1 MAGMGKL
8 LGTAGYIYGE
18 AESDKLRKQEEKLK
32 EAEREQKAEARKARQ
47 EIIDRNKWEQREK
60 IEEAYYMAEEAM
72 RSITSL
78 QSQLNLLKSEI
89 AQLKSEQH
97 MSWAEI
103 RKDVANWAMP
113 APGVGGNGP
122 LNYSP
127 TDAQSG
133 YTGQMETSPSV
144 NLSGVFH
151 GPNQDIHYNTH
162 ANLEPGGT
170 FNVDEELRKLGL

>member
-47 EIIDRNKWEQREK
+47 EVIDRNKWEQREK
-60 IEEAYYMAEEAM
+60 IEEAYNMAEEAM
-72 RSITSL
+72 QTITSL

-89 AQLKSEQH
+89 AQLKNEQH

-113 APGVGGNGP
+113 APGVGSNNGP

-133 YTGQMETSPSV
+133 YTGKMETPPSV
-144 NLSGVFH
+144 NLSGTFH
-151 GPNQDIHYNTH
+151 GKSLHINSGDPAFAGNMEVH
-162 ANLEPGGT
+162 NLSEYDA
-170 FNVDEELRKLGL
+170 FF